1 MVNKRDIID
10 LTMSSPDRLRS
21 SNTHSPI
28 ANERNVIDLTMSSSE
43 STGIEINHEQNTPG
57 YPQDI
62 SDERTGLR
70 RKGLK
75 TVLADRGTQRSAT
88 QPRERSAQEEQVP
101 TAKNDKKPL
110 ANGTRIRQR
119 PVHASPQEQNC
130 RSSPDPC
137 LPDLPPG
144 DDMKDIFFIDV
155 QPAPV
160 LSTEG
165 SIPSVIVDNPT
176 PPLLLPAHV
185 SIFGNEPV
193 EILPPDLGPPGEEEY
208 IDYLDLDD
216 RRDATVRLLCSSF
229 LQVLIF
235 YRTSQGTSTTNPSI
249 LQKSPVEPF
258 ARIAAQK
265 GNTGRFHA
273 P

>member
-1 MVNKRDIID
+1 MI
-10 LTMSSPDRLRS
+10 
-21 SNTHSPI
+21 
-28 ANERNVIDLTMSSSE
+28 NEREIVDLTMSSSDPPD
-43 STGIEINHEQNTPG
+43 IEVNHEQNTPS
-57 YPQDI
+57 YPPQENLE
-62 SDERTGLR
+62 ERTGLR

-75 TVLADRGTQRSAT
+75 TALADTGSQRSTT
-88 QPRERSAQEEQVP
+88 QSRERSAEEGQIL
-101 TAKNDKKPL
+101 AFKKPFT
-110 ANGTRIRQR
+110 NGTKNTVIRQR
-119 PVHASPQEQNC
+119 PIHMSPQEQNC
-130 RSSPDPC
+130 RSPSDTC
-137 LPDLPPG
+137 PPNLSLWN
-144 DDMKDIFFIDV
+144 DMKDIFFIDV

-160 LSTEG
+160 LPSEG
-165 SIPSVIVDNPT
+165 FIPSVIADNST

-216 RRDATVRLLCSSF
+216 RRDATVRLLCPSF

-265 GNTGRFHA
+265 GNTRRFRV